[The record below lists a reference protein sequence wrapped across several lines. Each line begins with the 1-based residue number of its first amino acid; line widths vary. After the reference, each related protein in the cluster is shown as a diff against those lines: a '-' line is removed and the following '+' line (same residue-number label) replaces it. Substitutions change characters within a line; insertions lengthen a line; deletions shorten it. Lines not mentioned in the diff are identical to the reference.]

1 MATASEARNARKH
14 LRRHSRRIQTLIERS
29 MSQVCDGDLRM
40 VDRETAEQRLLLL
53 FREQQVT
60 AEQLERVETALER

>member
-1 MATASEARNARKH
+1 
-14 LRRHSRRIQTLIERS
+14 